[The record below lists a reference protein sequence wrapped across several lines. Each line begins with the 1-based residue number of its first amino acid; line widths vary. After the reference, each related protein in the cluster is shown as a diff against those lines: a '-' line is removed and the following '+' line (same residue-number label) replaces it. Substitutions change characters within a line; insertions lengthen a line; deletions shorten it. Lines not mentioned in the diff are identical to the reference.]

1 MATSN
6 LAILTNSHKII
17 ALKKRAKRDQVKE
30 VLFDEGARREFLTGF
45 HKRKVQKHEAA
56 KKKAIEREKQE
67 RLDNRR
73 EKRQLLAERAVE
85 NAAEVEKAYGGQVE
99 EDDSEDEWAG
109 IGGSSK
115 KGKERAE
122 EKEEEYE
129 DEEQLA
135 TVTVVE
141 DFDPEALLHGPD
153 IPRNVEEETSLSTL
167 PPTTSRTQKTR
178 SSQERNGGIPTAMKK
193 IRGKAS
199 TKPKDIKYQTKSDRK
214 SERSKQQKRRT
225 EKAQLA
231 GGKASRKKIGG
242 RGKR

>member
-1 MATSN
+1 M
-6 LAILTNSHKII
+6 
-17 ALKKRAKRDQVKE
+17 
-30 VLFDEGARREFLTGF
+30 TGF

-73 EKRQLLAERAVE
+73 EVSIRFGLLHCHVFTYAVFEQETTTSSGKGSRERSRSREGLRRTSRGRYVHRSIRFAHVDQHLW
-85 NAAEVEKAYGGQVE
+85 A
-99 EDDSEDEWAG
+99 DDSEDEWAG